1 MAPEE
6 TRMISCPA
14 DERIYA
20 LAGGEGSSL
29 GTGGMVTKLRAAKI
43 ATDAG
48 CEMVIANGSR
58 PENLYDILDGA
69 HVGTRF
75 LAQEEGK

>member
-1 MAPEE
+1 
-6 TRMISCPA
+6 
-14 DERIYA
+14 
-20 LAGGEGSSL
+20 
-29 GTGGMVTKLRAAKI
+29 MVTKLRAAKI

-75 LAQEEGK
+75 LTQEEGK